1 MHAQAEDRCH
11 RIGQDDAVT
20 AWYLLAPGTIDD
32 EMGEILRKK
41 REVIDA
47 VVDGNQVPDE
57 PVSLAVVRA
66 LRERGG
72 DAPRDDAPAPE
83 AAAD

>member
-1 MHAQAEDRCH
+1 
-11 RIGQDDAVT
+11 V
-20 AWYLLAPGTIDD
+20 
-32 EMGEILRKK
+32 ILRKK

-47 VVDGNQVPDE
+47 VVDGNQMPDE

-72 DAPRDDAPAPE
+72 DAPAE
-83 AAAD
+83 GAAD